1 MAGTV
6 KVKLVKSPIGAPRD
20 QRESVRGLGLSRMNQ
35 ERELE
40 DTPMVRGM
48 IFKVKHLVRADPPQ
62 PSADS

>member
-6 KVKLVKSPIGAPRD
+6 KVKLVKSPIGYPRN
-20 QRESVRGLGLSRMNQ
+20 QRESVRGLGLRRMNQ

-62 PSADS
+62 SSAEN